1 MKSNS
6 RYSPS
11 PGGVCYFIIR
21 IDFCPVELCLPP
33 LSDQRGQAL
42 PCGEE
47 GAMVEAQP
55 CLLTALAGA
64 EARGWLIR
72 DSGGAEE
79 RPSDE
84 FGTGRSAI
92 QACRQAVLECTAQ
105 ITKRGPPATTSP
117 TMSGC
122 CCPLCHCCPRC
133 HCCPLCHCPASPSPD
148 MASGRGQTAAR
159 ALGPS
164 PQPPTMCR
172 QCSSL
177 LAALPVRFCFYK
189 GFWSLPSLNKQEF
202 H

>member
-11 PGGVCYFIIR
+11 PGGVCYFIISV
-21 IDFCPVELCLPP
+21 DFCPVELCLPP
-33 LSDQRGQAL
+33 LSDQRGRAL
-42 PCGEE
+42 PWGEE
-47 GAMVEAQP
+47 GAVVEAQP
-55 CLLTALAGA
+55 CVLTALAGA

-72 DSGGAEE
+72 DRRGAEE
-79 RPSDE
+79 RHSDE

-105 ITKRGPPATTSP
+105 ITKRGPPAEPGTTSP
-117 TMSGC
+117 AMSGC
-122 CCPLCHCCPRC
+122 CCPRC

-148 MASGRGQTAAR
+148 LASGGGQTAAG

-164 PQPPTMCR
+164 PQPPMMCR

-177 LAALPVRFCFYK
+177 LTALLVRFCFYK
-189 GFWSLPSLNKQEF
+189 ELLALPSLNKEES